1 MTAGGRCVAEFSWL
15 AACLPPARC
24 PHGRPHAG
32 GEEFMG
38 WSHIMAGGL
47 LMALSAPGCATREHN
62 RPACRWGPAGLG
74 FIAGGLIGGLGVNSL
89 DLSGTKQTGAVVG
102 GVLGGGALGAVVG
115 AVGGHSAL
123 PAGAP
128 P

>member
-1 MTAGGRCVAEFSWL
+1 
-15 AACLPPARC
+15 
-24 PHGRPHAG
+24 
-32 GEEFMG
+32 MG

-47 LMALSAPGCATREHN
+47 LMALSATGCATLEHN
-62 RPACRWGPAGLG
+62 RPACRWGSAGLG

-115 AVGGHSAL
+115 AVVGNYACPEAASPPPPEPPRTPP
-123 PAGAP
+123 PAEAP
-128 P
+128 